1 MAASHFLAPGGS
13 FPVRVRDRGLGYRAG
28 VGYGQAERVSAYLRA
43 MSERPRLL
51 VLDLLE
57 SYARERNVDVRLER
71 RDDLGRWFCVLRGAG
86 QGFVRG
92 SGGTAREAV
101 RNALARA
108 GVDDHPG

>member
-1 MAASHFLAPGGS
+1 MP
-13 FPVRVRDRGLGYRAG
+13 
-28 VGYGQAERVSAYLRA
+28 
-43 MSERPRLL
+43 ERPRLL

-101 RNALARA
+101 RNALKRA
-108 GVDDHPG
+108 GVDDPPG